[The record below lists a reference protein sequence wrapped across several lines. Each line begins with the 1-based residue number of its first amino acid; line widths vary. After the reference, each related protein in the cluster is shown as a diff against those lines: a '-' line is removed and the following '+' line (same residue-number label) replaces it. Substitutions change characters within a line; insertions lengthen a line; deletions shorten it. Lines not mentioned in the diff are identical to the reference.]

1 MQASAPRTKIFH
13 GWWMV
18 WGCMLVAIVAW
29 SFALY
34 GPSVYLYTLSTMHG
48 WPIGVIS
55 SALTLS
61 FLVNATVLGFVGTA
75 IAKFGPGRVMASGA
89 CIMACGLTLIGQTRE
104 IWQVFAA
111 FSLMGLGWSCLSTT
125 AITSSLAPWF
135 ERFQGRAVSTALL
148 GASIGG
154 MVGVPFLLLMIHYF
168 GFSSAMLCVGLILL
182 ATVLPISTLVMKH
195 RPQDLG
201 LTPDGLP
208 IDPKN
213 STAITRRWS
222 RFEALRS
229 LKLQTIMLAFGLALL
244 VQIGFL
250 THQVSLLRALLDDY
264 ATAYCVT
271 GAAMLAFAGRLILA
285 RFADRLDVRVIACAV
300 LVQAGAATALAALL
314 PSEPWAVITAVLMYG
329 MTAGN
334 TTTLPP
340 IIVRREF
347 GAISFGVVFGVC
359 ATLMQVMSAMGPAFF
374 GLLRDLSGSYQL
386 PLALAAAMNFAA
398 AIIVMAGRKESS
410 PTRASSP
417 E

>member
-1 MQASAPRTKIFH
+1 MSHPSPAIKIFH

-18 WGCMLVAIVAW
+18 WGCMAVAIVAW

-34 GPSVYLYTLSTMHG
+34 GPSVYLHTLSTEHR

-61 FLVNATVLGFVGTA
+61 FLVNASVLGFVGPA
-75 IAKFGPGRVMASGA
+75 IGRFGPGRMMGAGACVMAR
-89 CIMACGLTLIGQTRE
+89 GLILIGRVSE
-104 IWQVFAA
+104 VWQVFAA

-154 MVGVPFLLLMIHYF
+154 MAGVPFLLLLIRTL
-168 GFSSAMLCVGLILL
+168 GFTSAMLCVGLILL
-182 ATVLPISTLVMKH
+182 ATVLPISLFIMKR

-208 IDPKN
+208 PDPARQRNESK
-213 STAITRRWS
+213 TWTRT
-222 RFEALRS
+222 EALQS
-229 LKLQTIMLAFGLALL
+229 FKLQTIMLAFGLALL

-250 THQVSLLRALLDDY
+250 THQVSLLISVVDDY
-264 ATAYCVT
+264 ATALCVT
-271 GAAMLAFAGRLILA
+271 GAAMLAFIGRLVLA

-300 LVQAGAATALAALL
+300 LIQAGTATSIAALF
-314 PSEPWAVITAVLMYG
+314 PEAPWAIVTAVLMYG

-347 GAISFGVVFGVC
+347 GAVSFGVVFGVC
-359 ATLMQVMSAMGPAFF
+359 ATLMQLMSAMGPAFF
-374 GLLRDLSGSYQL
+374 GLMRDASGSYQL
-386 PLALAAAMNFAA
+386 PLALATVMNFLAA
-398 AIIVMAGRKESS
+398 AFVMAGRQK
-410 PTRASSP
+410 TV
-417 E
+417 